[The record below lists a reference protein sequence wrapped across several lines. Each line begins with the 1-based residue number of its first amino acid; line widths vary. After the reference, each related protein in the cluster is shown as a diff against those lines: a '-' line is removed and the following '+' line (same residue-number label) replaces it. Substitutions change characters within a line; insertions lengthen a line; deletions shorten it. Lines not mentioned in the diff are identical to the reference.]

1 MKKLQTKRPF
11 YLPRIGQRI
20 VKTSIAVLITLLVY
34 YLRGYRGADMPAEAA
49 ITAIICMQPY
59 VHDTREYAVSRFI
72 GTLIGAAWGLGFL
85 LLMLVF
91 PRMGEVLLIVYL
103 RMAVGVML
111 TLYTCVLVRRPDTAG
126 QAAIVFICVVIA
138 FPEIEEPL
146 QQALTRFDGVLLG
159 TAAAILVNVFRLPRD
174 KERSLVFFIK
184 LSDLLPDRFSQLP
197 AAALFRLNYLY
208 NDGAK
213 ICIMSEHAPAF
224 FTLSLS
230 QAKLSVPFIVM
241 DGAAIYDASENIYL
255 QAETLEP
262 AETEHLRAH
271 LDALGL
277 SYFLYTI
284 HNGKICIFHQ
294 GEMRAQEQAIYEN
307 MKRSPYRSYLEG
319 AGRRRSSTSRSSTG
333 TTGSACWRRSCAGTC
348 GAGSSASSC
357 AGSTPSP
364 GSAASTFTLPLLPC
378 PSRKSASWPSSGRR
392 SRSCGRGRCF
402 SKPPTRRS
410 MTPCICCTGSPI
422 SMSRSRSTACS
433 GVKQNADTALTRER
447 APDTIKIA
455 AGGSSNCLLRRS
467 HARKNKSG
475 HFACGYSVHSRR

>member
-1 MKKLQTKRPF
+1 MNKLQTKRPI

-59 VHDTREYAVSRFI
+59 VHDTREYAMSRFI

-241 DGAAIYDASENIYL
+241 DGAAIYDANENTYL
-255 QAETLEP
+255 RSETLEP
-262 AETEHLRAH
+262 AET
-271 LDALGL
+271 
-277 SYFLYTI
+277 
-284 HNGKICIFHQ
+284 GKICIFHQ

-319 AGRRRSSTSRSSTG
+319 EIYRTEEIVYLKVIDRDDRIRMLEKKLRRD
-333 TTGSACWRRSCAGTC
+333 
-348 GAGSSASSC
+348 
-357 AGSTPSP
+357 
-364 GSAASTFTLPLLPC
+364 L
-378 PSRKSASWPSSGRR
+378 
-392 SRSCGRGRCF
+392 RGR
-402 SKPPTRRS
+402 KLRIVMRREHAVPGVS
-410 MTPCICCTGSPI
+410 SLYFYTATAAMPLAEKRLMAILREKEPKLRAREVFLETPYQTEHDA
-422 SMSRSRSTACS
+422 MHLLHR
-433 GVKQNADTALTRER
+433 LTNLYE
-447 APDTIKIA
+447 PLKI
-455 AGGSSNCLLRRS
+455 LRLFR
-467 HARKNKSG
+467 RKAK
-475 HFACGYSVHSRR
+475 

>member
-1 MKKLQTKRPF
+1 MNKLQIKRPF

-91 PRMGEVLLIVYL
+91 PRMGQVLLLVYL

-146 QQALTRFDGVLLG
+146 QQALTRFGGVLLG
-159 TAAAILVNVFRLPRD
+159 TAAAIAVNVFRLPRD

-241 DGAAIYDASENIYL
+241 DGAAIYDANENTYL

-284 HNGKICIFHQ
+284 HNGKVCIFHQ

-319 AGRRRSSTSRSSTG
+319 EIYRTEEIVYLKVIDREDRIRMLEKKLRRD
-333 TTGSACWRRSCAGTC
+333 
-348 GAGSSASSC
+348 
-357 AGSTPSP
+357 
-364 GSAASTFTLPLLPC
+364 L
-378 PSRKSASWPSSGRR
+378 
-392 SRSCGRGRCF
+392 RGR
-402 SKPPTRRS
+402 KLRVAMRREYS
-410 MTPCICCTGSPI
+410 APGVSSLYFYTAAATMPLAEKRLMAILREKEPKLRAREVFLDSPYQTEHDA
-422 SMSRSRSTACS
+422 MHLLHR
-433 GVKQNADTALTRER
+433 LTNLYE
-447 APDTIKIA
+447 PLKI
-455 AGGSSNCLLRRS
+455 LRLFR
-467 HARKNKSG
+467 RKAK
-475 HFACGYSVHSRR
+475 

>member
-1 MKKLQTKRPF
+1 MSLNKNKRQF
-11 YLPRIGQRI
+11 YLPHIGQRI
-20 VKTSIAVLITLLVY
+20 VKTSVAVFLTLLVY

-59 VHDTREYAVSRFI
+59 VHDTREYAMSRFI

-91 PRMGEVLLIVYL
+91 PRMGEVLLLVYL

-146 QQALTRFDGVLLG
+146 QQALTRFGGVLLG
-159 TAAAILVNVFRLPRD
+159 TAAAIVVNVFRLPRD

-241 DGAAIYDASENIYL
+241 DGAAIYDANENTYL
-255 QAETLEP
+255 RSETLEP
-262 AETEHLRAH
+262 AETEHLRSR

-284 HNGKICIFHQ
+284 HNGKVCIFHQ
-294 GEMRAQEQAIYEN
+294 GEMREQEQAVYEN
-307 MKRSPYRSYLEG
+307 MKRSPYRSYLDGEICR
-319 AGRRRSSTSRSSTG
+319 AEEIVYLKVIDRDDRIRMLEKKLRRE
-333 TTGSACWRRSCAGTC
+333 
-348 GAGSSASSC
+348 
-357 AGSTPSP
+357 
-364 GSAASTFTLPLLPC
+364 L
-378 PSRKSASWPSSGRR
+378 
-392 SRSCGRGRCF
+392 RGRKLRVVMREEHSVPGVSSLYF
-402 SKPPTRRS
+402 YTAAAAMPLAEKRLMAILREKEPKLRAREVFLETPYQTEHDAMHLLHRLTNLYEPLKILRLFRRK
-410 MTPCICCTGSPI
+410 
-422 SMSRSRSTACS
+422 A
-433 GVKQNADTALTRER
+433 K
-447 APDTIKIA
+447 
-455 AGGSSNCLLRRS
+455 
-467 HARKNKSG
+467 
-475 HFACGYSVHSRR
+475 